1 MYIMFD
7 WKDDSRKKN
16 NLGLIAQEVEKI
28 VPQVVEENEPS
39 EMLGQKTAPKRK
51 SVDYESLVPLLIG
64 SIQQLKQEIETLKKQ
79 RN

>member
-1 MYIMFD
+1 MNHLKM
-7 WKDDSRKKN
+7 
-16 NLGLIAQEVEKI
+16 
-28 VPQVVEENEPS
+28 
-39 EMLGQKTAPKRK
+39 GQKTAPKRK

>member
-1 MYIMFD
+1 MFD

-39 EMLGQKTAPKRK
+39 EMQDKKLLQK
-51 SVDYESLVPLLIG
+51 ENLLI
-64 SIQQLKQEIETLKKQ
+64 T
-79 RN
+79 NH